1 MPYKSPF
8 LLAKISRSKDRTSAR
23 SLSRISD
30 GVPVTAVVFVLGAAG
45 TVVVTWRLGV
55 VVDGVGGA
63 DVVTGSVV
71 TGIVVTGTVDVDV
84 SGVAL
89 DVVTSGSCTEV
100 GVTASDVPLDEQAT
114 RMPRPK
120 EATRIGAR
128 MRVFI
133 PLACLSV
140 LLPHAQTSFLVR
152 KSARNS
158 RRSSDWSD
166 RL

>member
-1 MPYKSPF
+1 MI
-8 LLAKISRSKDRTSAR
+8 A
-23 SLSRISD
+23 
-30 GVPVTAVVFVLGAAG
+30 GVFVLGAAG
-45 TVVVTWRLGV
+45 TVVVTWRFGV
-55 VVDGVGGA
+55 VVDGVTGT
-63 DVVTGSVV
+63 DVVV

-84 SGVAL
+84 SGAAL

-114 RMPRPK
+114 RTPRPK

-133 PLACLSV
+133 PLACLRGM
-140 LLPHAQTSFLVR
+140 LPHAQTSFLVR
-152 KSARNS
+152 NSARNS
-158 RRSSDWSD
+158 RRRSDWSD

>member
-1 MPYKSPF
+1 MPYKSP
-8 LLAKISRSKDRTSAR
+8 LPLAKISRSKANTSAR

-45 TVVVTWRLGV
+45 TVVVTWRFGV
-55 VVDGVGGA
+55 VVGGA
-63 DVVTGSVV
+63 TGAVVVTGSVV
-71 TGIVVTGTVDVDV
+71 AGIVVTGTVDVDV

-100 GVTASDVPLDEQAT
+100 GVTASDVSLDEQAT

-133 PLACLSV
+133 LLACLSDM
-140 LLPHAQTSFLVR
+140 LPHAQTSFFGEKL
-152 KSARNS
+152 SQELS
-158 RRSSDWSD
+158 EEQ
-166 RL
+166 

>member
-1 MPYKSPF
+1 M
-8 LLAKISRSKDRTSAR
+8 
-23 SLSRISD
+23 
-30 GVPVTAVVFVLGAAG
+30 
-45 TVVVTWRLGV
+45 TWRFGA
-55 VVDGVGGA
+55 VVDGVR
-63 DVVTGSVV
+63 DTNVVV

-84 SGVAL
+84 SGAAL
-89 DVVTSGSCTEV
+89 DVVMSGSCTEV
-100 GVTASDVPLDEQAT
+100 GVTASDMPLDEQAA

-133 PLACLSV
+133 PLACLRD
-140 LLPHAQTSFLVR
+140 LLVHAQTSFLVR
-152 KSARNS
+152 NSARNS